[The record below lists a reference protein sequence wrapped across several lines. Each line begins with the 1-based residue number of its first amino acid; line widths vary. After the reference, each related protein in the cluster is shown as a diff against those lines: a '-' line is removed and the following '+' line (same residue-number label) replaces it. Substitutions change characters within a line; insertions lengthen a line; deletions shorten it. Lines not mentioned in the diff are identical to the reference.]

1 MKWLF
6 SIFLLWTSLSGV
18 TQEICDNG
26 IDDDLDGLV
35 DLQDDDC
42 FCGVGLNSKLNNA
55 IHNPDFNSSSCC
67 PTTPNTSAWFYNLL
81 NCVDGWVTDSTSY
94 GFTWAINYL
103 NSCNSCSNWLGGT
116 FIPPP
121 ECTSSSGNGFLSIS
135 FFNWNGW
142 YYDSNNS
149 QSWYSREASSCL
161 NTPLYPG
168 HSYELNFDAFNA
180 GNFQY
185 ANNFT
190 DTIYLSLYGTKS
202 CANVPPPQ
210 TSVCSDPNWDV
221 LDSIGFKIPTDTAWY
236 QHGFTFSPS
245 DTIYGI
251 ALGQSCEN
259 NFSGTNNGWDNWQQ
273 ILFDNLTLYSSEDF
287 NIRIMES
294 GNVCSPPYILTS
306 AIDTTGGTWQWYK
319 DSVAIIGETD
329 SVIDITNMG
338 PGNYTVL
345 YSMNNT
351 CQGLNL
357 NVPPPVNPLA
367 FQTAVASPI
376 CEGDNVSFDGFSF
389 VSAGTIDHFYYDF
402 GNGDSAF
409 VEDPDYVY
417 DTAGVFN
424 VIFTVETN
432 LACTTSVSQ
441 IVTVSPKPEVDFLT
455 GNQCLYDAAN
465 FVSLSTID
473 DGVLDSLSWDFDDGN
488 IEHDSLESHV
498 YNMAG
503 NYNVELFAR
512 SDQGCIDSIIKTISI
527 HPVPKADYV
536 VDEDCENINI
546 SFTNSSSITSGNII
560 NYEWIFGDNATSN
573 TVNANHTYL
582 SPDIVT
588 TSLIVTSDSG
598 CVDTSSIILEIYP
611 EPVAHFIVNS
621 SCFFAKFENTSTI
634 ANNGNIVTTNWNF
647 GDGNTDTEYDTE
659 HFYTA
664 NGDYNVTLE
673 VISNHGC
680 INQFDSTINIFNNFD
695 ASFTILNHLI
705 CSNEPMQFTNTST
718 EVFGQEINYLW
729 EASDGQTS
737 TLEHPVFNF
746 VNNTELPTPIEM
758 SLKISTSSGCIDS
771 AFQTPVLSIIPTP
784 NADFYFTPSE
794 PTISNPEVQFTNL
807 SVRADSYDWNFGN
820 DSYSTELNPTHT
832 YPEYTKSYS
841 VTLTAYNNSDKIC
854 SDEERKIIT
863 IQDEILFFIPNTFTP
878 DGSGINDQ
886 FTPHFI
892 SGLDIYNFRLQIFN
906 RWGEIVFESRD
917 PAVGWDG
924 NYAGDVIKG
933 DVYLWKIDFEDSMLD
948 KVHTHTGTVTVLR

>member
-1 MKWLF
+1 MLKKIGLLC
-6 SIFLLWTSLSGV
+6 FLTIAITGYS
-18 TQEICDNG
+18 QEICDNA
-26 IDDDLDGLV
+26 IDDDLDGLI

-42 FCGVGLNSKLNNA
+42 SCGAGLNAKLNNA
-55 IHNPDFNSSSCC
+55 IPNPDFNSSSCC
-67 PTTPNTSAWFYNLL
+67 PTTWWNNL
-81 NCVDGWVTDSTSY
+81 NCVDSWTTDTTIFNSS
-94 GFTWAINYL
+94 WALNYMS
-103 NSCNSCSNWLGGT
+103 SCNSCSLWVNSNYIT
-116 FIPPP
+116 PP
-121 ECTSSSGNGFLSIS
+121 ECLLPANNGFIGMG
-135 FFNWNGW
+135 FWNWNW
-142 YYDSNNS
+142 NNS
-149 QSWYSREASSCL
+149 NWNWNRRASSCL
-161 NTPLYPG
+161 NAPFVPG
-168 HSYELNFDAFNA
+168 NSYVLFFDAFNTWNWTSQN
-180 GNFQY
+180 GFD
-185 ANNFT
+185 
-190 DTIYLSLYGTKS
+190 DTVHISVYGTNS
-202 CANVPPPQ
+202 CANVP
-210 TSVCSDPNWDV
+210 SVNTNQSCGDPNWDI
-221 LDSIGFKIPTDTAWY
+221 LDSIEIIVPVDTAWHQY
-236 QHGFTFSPS
+236 SFTFSPT

-251 ALGQSCEN
+251 AFGQTCSSFN
-259 NFSGTNNGWDNWQQ
+259 NNNNNVNNGWQR
-273 ILFDNLTLYSSEDF
+273 ILLDNLLLYDSEDY
-287 NIRIMES
+287 NIQISES
-294 GNVCSPPYILTS
+294 GAVCSPPYILTS
-306 AIDTTGGTWQWYK
+306 TIDTTGGTWQWYK

-357 NVPPPVNPLA
+357 NVPPPVTPLA

-409 VEDPDYVY
+409 VEDPNYVF

-424 VIFTVETN
+424 VVFTAETN
-432 LACTTSVSQ
+432 LGCTASNTQV
-441 IVTVSPKPEVDFLT
+441 VTVYDKPEVDFLT

-465 FVSLSTID
+465 FVSLTTLD
-473 DGVLDSLSWDFDDGN
+473 NGVLDSLSWDFDDGS
-488 IEHDSLESHV
+488 IEYDSLESHL
-498 YNMAG
+498 YNAAG
-503 NYNVELFAR
+503 NYTIKLFAR
-512 SDQGCIDSIIKTISI
+512 SDQGCIDSALQTIVI
-527 HPVPKADYV
+527 NPVPVADYT
-536 VDEDCENINI
+536 VDDDCENINI
-546 SFTNSSSITSGNII
+546 PFTNASTISSGTIVN
-560 NYEWIFGDNATSN
+560 NEWKFGDNATAS
-573 TVNANHTYL
+573 TVNANHIYL
-582 SPDIVT
+582 DHGNLM
-588 TSLIVTSDSG
+588 TSLLVTSDSG
-598 CVDTSSIILEIYP
+598 CVDSTTIAIQVYP
-611 EPVAHFIVNS
+611 EPIAHFTNQS

-634 ANNGNIVTTNWNF
+634 ATGSSMPTTNWNF